1 VIALSAAYGLTGI
14 GFQGVMLAEVARN
27 APPGGAGDVTGV
39 AVVFAYAGMV
49 IFPGLIGIIVGLT
62 GSYEAGFILVGLITL
77 PVGTRFLRPARA
89 VVTRSPP
96 A

>member
-1 VIALSAAYGLTGI
+1 
-14 GFQGVMLAEVARN
+14 MLAEVARN

-49 IFPGLIGIIVGLT
+49 VFPGLIGIIVGLT
-62 GSYEAGFILVGLITL
+62 GNYEAGFVLVGLITL
-77 PVGTRFLRPARA
+77 PVGIRFLRPRPGA
-89 VVTRSPP
+89 VTRLPP